1 VTIRKAPARIAPAPA
16 EQIRPLVGLPAN
28 APTGPDGPLAHIE
41 GRPVL
46 NVQAVIGK
54 HPELLVALSPMLTA
68 LGLGVLP
75 LRDRE
80 LAVLR
85 VGYGLRSDYEWA
97 HHAAVGAKAGL
108 TEQEIARVA
117 IGPDAPGWSEF
128 DAALLR
134 AVDELRGPRARVS
147 DRTWAQLIVRYDEQQ
162 MVELLATIGAYTM
175 LAYILN
181 SCDVAIEDWFT
192 DPPALPEV

>member
-1 VTIRKAPARIAPAPA
+1 MTTRKANSRIAPAPA
-16 EQIRPLVGLPAN
+16 ELVRPLIGMPAD
-28 APTGPDGPLAHIE
+28 APIGPDGPLAHIA

-54 HPELLVALSPMLTA
+54 HPDLLVALNPVLNA
-68 LGLGVLP
+68 LGCGVLP

-85 VGYGLRSDYEWA
+85 VGYGLHSAYEWA
-97 HHAAVGAKAGL
+97 HHAAVGARAGL
-108 TEQEIARVA
+108 TEQEIARVPA
-117 IGPDAPGWSEF
+117 GPDAPGWSEF

-147 DRTWAQLIVRYDEQQ
+147 DRTWAELTVRYDERQ
-162 MVELLATIGAYTM
+162 MVELLATVGAYTL

-192 DPPALPEV
+192 DPADLPEG

>member
-1 VTIRKAPARIAPAPA
+1 MTTRKATARITPAPA
-16 EQIRPLVGLPAN
+16 ELVRPLVGMPAD
-28 APTGPDGPLAHIE
+28 APTGPDETLAHIA

-46 NVQAVIGK
+46 NVQAIIGK
-54 HPELLVALSPMLTA
+54 HPDLLVALNPVLSV
-68 LGLGVLP
+68 LGQGVVP

-85 VGYGLRSDYEWA
+85 VGYGLHSAYAWA
-97 HHAAVGAKAGL
+97 HHATVGAKAGL
-108 TEQEIARVA
+108 TEEEIARVPA
-117 IGPDAPGWSEF
+117 GPDAPGWSEF

-134 AVDELRGPRARVS
+134 AVDELRGPQARVS
-147 DRTWAQLIVRYDEQQ
+147 DRTWAQLIVRYDERQV
-162 MVELLATIGAYTM
+162 VELLATIGAYTM

-192 DPPALPEV
+192 DPPALPER